1 MESKTLKNYLEVIYV
16 KKNLNIHNLRCENIK
31 DEQFEELLEAD
42 LTDIE
47 DFLDKYVVSK
57 VDEEKID
64 STIDILKSYMPKEE
78 VQYVKVQE
86 YLVDRIKEN
95 ISLVKFQFNLIS
107 KVYFIASLLLILVG
121 TVTTIRLNL
130 SIYLSAAIIAPI
142 PILIGIFEI
151 IKGREE
157 NVWELELSYKYSL
170 REIVFSRLII
180 INVVSV
186 LISIVM
192 SLILNNAYSQINL
205 LKMISIWLIP
215 IFLVGAVSL
224 IITSFYRGINSIAL
238 CISIWILGAMSINVY
253 ETIADITHIN
263 TFMILGISVIFTLVS
278 MKLFYKKSI
287 NSIDTKTFDF

>member
-1 MESKTLKNYLEVIYV
+1 MKN
-16 KKNLNIHNLRCENIK
+16 NLNIYNLRCENIE

-42 LTDIE
+42 LVDIE
-47 DFLDKYVVSK
+47 DFLDSYVVSK

-64 STIDILKSYMPKEE
+64 STIDVLKSHMPKEE
-78 VQYVKVQE
+78 VQHVKVQE
-86 YLVDRIKEN
+86 YLLDRIKEN
-95 ISLVKFQFNLIS
+95 ISLVKFQFSLIS
-107 KVYFIASLLLILVG
+107 KVYFIASLLLILLG
-121 TVTTIRLNL
+121 TITTIRLNL
-130 SIYLSAAIIAPI
+130 SIYLSASIIAPI

-186 LISIVM
+186 LISIMM

-215 IFLVGAVSL
+215 IFLVGSVSL
-224 IITSFYRGINSIAL
+224 IVTSFYRGINSIAL
-238 CISIWILGAMSINVY
+238 CISIWILGAMSISVY

-263 TFMILGISVIFTLVS
+263 TFMILGISVIFTLAS

>member
-1 MESKTLKNYLEVIYV
+1 M
-16 KKNLNIHNLRCENIK
+16 KKNLNIHNLRCENIE

-42 LTDIE
+42 LIDIE
-47 DFLDKYVVSK
+47 NFLDSYIVSK
-57 VDEEKID
+57 VDEKKID

-78 VQYVKVQE
+78 VQHVKVHGH
-86 YLVDRIKEN
+86 LVDRIKEN
-95 ISLVKFQFNLIS
+95 IILVKFQFSLIS

-121 TVTTIRLNL
+121 TITTIKLNL
-130 SIYLSAAIIAPI
+130 SIYLSATIIAPI

-186 LISIVM
+186 LISITM

-215 IFLVGAVSL
+215 IFLVGSVSL
-224 IITSFYRGINSIAL
+224 IITSFYRSINSIAL
-238 CISIWILGAMSINVY
+238 CISIWILGAMSISVY

-263 TFMILGISVIFTLVS
+263 TFMILCISVIFTLVS

-287 NSIDTKTFDF
+287 NSIDTRTFDF

>member
-1 MESKTLKNYLEVIYV
+1 MKN
-16 KKNLNIHNLRCENIK
+16 NLNIYNLRCENIE

-42 LTDIE
+42 LADIE
-47 DFLDKYVVSK
+47 DFLDSYVVSK

-64 STIDILKSYMPKEE
+64 STIDVLKSHMPKEE
-78 VQYVKVQE
+78 VQHVKVQE
-86 YLVDRIKEN
+86 YLLDRIKEN
-95 ISLVKFQFNLIS
+95 ISLVKFQLSLIS
-107 KVYFIASLLLILVG
+107 KVYFIASLLLILLG
-121 TVTTIRLNL
+121 TITTIRLNL
-130 SIYLSAAIIAPI
+130 SIYLSASIIAPI

-186 LISIVM
+186 LISIMM

-215 IFLVGAVSL
+215 IFLVGSVSL
-224 IITSFYRGINSIAL
+224 IVTSFYRGINSIAL
-238 CISIWILGAMSINVY
+238 CISIWILGVMNISVY

-263 TFMILGISVIFTLVS
+263 IFMILGISVIFTLAS

>member
-1 MESKTLKNYLEVIYV
+1 MKN
-16 KKNLNIHNLRCENIK
+16 NLNIYNLRCENIE

-42 LTDIE
+42 LADIE
-47 DFLDKYVVSK
+47 DFLDSYVVSK

-64 STIDILKSYMPKEE
+64 STIDVLKSHMPKEE
-78 VQYVKVQE
+78 VQHVKVQE
-86 YLVDRIKEN
+86 YLLDRIKEN
-95 ISLVKFQFNLIS
+95 ISLVKFQFSLIS
-107 KVYFIASLLLILVG
+107 KVYFIASLLLILLG
-121 TVTTIRLNL
+121 TITTIRLNL
-130 SIYLSAAIIAPI
+130 SIYLSASIIAPI

-186 LISIVM
+186 LISIMM

-215 IFLVGAVSL
+215 IFLVGSVSL
-224 IITSFYRGINSIAL
+224 IVTSFYRGINSIAL
-238 CISIWILGAMSINVY
+238 CISIWILGVMNISVY

-263 TFMILGISVIFTLVS
+263 TFMILGISVIFTLAS

>member
-1 MESKTLKNYLEVIYV
+1 M
-16 KKNLNIHNLRCENIK
+16 KKNLNTYNLRCENIE

-47 DFLDKYVVSK
+47 YFLDSYVVSK

-64 STIDILKSYMPKEE
+64 STIDVLKSHMPKEE
-78 VQYVKVQE
+78 VQHVKVQE
-86 YLVDRIKEN
+86 YLLDRIKEN
-95 ISLVKFQFNLIS
+95 INLVKFQFSLIS
-107 KVYFIASLLLILVG
+107 KVYFIASLLLILLG
-121 TVTTIRLNL
+121 TITTIRLNL
-130 SIYLSAAIIAPI
+130 SIYLSASIIAPI

-170 REIVFSRLII
+170 RETVFSRLII

-186 LISIVM
+186 LISIMM
-192 SLILNNAYSQINL
+192 SLILNNVYSQINL

-215 IFLVGAVSL
+215 IFLVGSVSL
-224 IITSFYRGINSIAL
+224 IVTSFYRGINSIAL
-238 CISIWILGAMSINVY
+238 CISIWILGAMSIRVY

-278 MKLFYKKSI
+278 MKFFYKKSI
-287 NSIDTKTFDF
+287 NSIDTRTFDF

>member
-1 MESKTLKNYLEVIYV
+1 MKNNLSIYNLK
-16 KKNLNIHNLRCENIK
+16 CENIA

-42 LTDIE
+42 LAEIE
-47 DFLDKYVVSK
+47 DFLDSYVVSK

-64 STIDILKSYMPKEE
+64 STIDVLKSYMPKEE
-78 VQYVKVQE
+78 VQHVKVQE
-86 YLVDRIKEN
+86 YLLDRIKEN
-95 ISLVKFQFNLIS
+95 ISLVKFQFSLIS

-121 TVTTIRLNL
+121 TITIIRLNL
-130 SIYLSAAIIAPI
+130 SIYLSASIIAPM

-170 REIVFSRLII
+170 REVVFSRLII

-186 LISIVM
+186 LVSIIM

-205 LKMISIWLIP
+205 LKMISIWLIH
-215 IFLVGAVSL
+215 IFLVGSVSL
-224 IITSFYRGINSIAL
+224 IVTSFYRGINSIAL
-238 CISIWILGAMSINVY
+238 CISIWILGAMSISVY

-263 TFMILGISVIFTLVS
+263 TFMILGISVIFALVS

-287 NSIDTKTFDF
+287 NSIDTRAFDF

>member
-1 MESKTLKNYLEVIYV
+1 M
-16 KKNLNIHNLRCENIK
+16 KKNLNIHNLRCENIE
-31 DEQFEELLEAD
+31 DEQFEELLEVD
-42 LTDIE
+42 LIDIE
-47 DFLDKYVVSK
+47 NFLDSYVVSK

-64 STIDILKSYMPKEE
+64 STIDILKLYMPKEE
-78 VQYVKVQE
+78 VQHVKVQE
-86 YLVDRIKEN
+86 YLVDKLKEN
-95 ISLVKFQFNLIS
+95 ISLVKFQFSLIS
-107 KVYFIASLLLILVG
+107 KVYFLASLLLILVG
-121 TVTTIRLNL
+121 TITTIKLNL

-142 PILIGIFEI
+142 PILIGIGAI

-180 INVVSV
+180 INVASV
-186 LISIVM
+186 LISIMM

-215 IFLVGAVSL
+215 IFLVGSVSL

-238 CISIWILGAMSINVY
+238 CISIWILGAMSISVY

-263 TFMILGISVIFTLVS
+263 TFMILGVSVIFTLVS

-287 NSIDTKTFDF
+287 NSIDTRTFDF

>member
-1 MESKTLKNYLEVIYV
+1 MKN
-16 KKNLNIHNLRCENIK
+16 NLNIYNLRCENIE
-31 DEQFEELLEAD
+31 DEKFEELLEAD

-47 DFLDKYVVSK
+47 DFLDSYVVSK

-64 STIDILKSYMPKEE
+64 LTIDVLKSHMPKEE
-78 VQYVKVQE
+78 VQHVKVQG
-86 YLVDRIKEN
+86 YLLDRIKEN
-95 ISLVKFQFNLIS
+95 ISLVKFQFSLIS
-107 KVYFIASLLLILVG
+107 KVYFIASLLLILLG
-121 TVTTIRLNL
+121 TITTIRLNL
-130 SIYLSAAIIAPI
+130 SIYLSASIIAPI
-142 PILIGIFEI
+142 PILIGVFEI

-192 SLILNNAYSQINL
+192 SLILNNAYTQINL

-215 IFLVGAVSL
+215 IFLVGSVSL
-224 IITSFYRGINSIAL
+224 IVTSFYRGINSIAL
-238 CISIWILGAMSINVY
+238 CISIWILGAMSISVY

-263 TFMILGISVIFTLVS
+263 TFMILGISVTFTLIS